1 MKNLTS
7 AFLFLLLHFVWGC
20 DSKSQKASS
29 SEDRAGNDSLGT
41 AVADSISRSQIIFV
55 AYKKEGFIFPNSE
68 LNVYSE
74 NLVRAQSI
82 QIDSIE
88 PVFVIGITTQKFLE
102 NPNDE
107 FCTRSNFIK
116 VYRAD
121 SKRQEK
127 IFFGQWVYEIE
138 RIQKVS
144 YPKAGDVLQLFEV
157 SNLSMEVADSTRGY
171 LELTGC
177 APVRMLLIKSA
188 DDSRPSFIK
197 WMGSQDKI
205 EKFPDGYVGLQND
218 DGGSDEIISVEA
230 HEDTV
235 IVNIKSTF
243 QEGGETSKLKIIG
256 NAGAY
261 FALITDRKSFDEH

>member
-68 LNVYSE
+68 LNVYGE
-74 NLVRAQSI
+74 DLVKVQSI

-88 PVFVIGITTQKFLE
+88 PVSVIGMTTQKFLE

-116 VYRAD
+116 VYQAD

-138 RIQKVS
+138 R
-144 YPKAGDVLQLFEV
+144 
-157 SNLSMEVADSTRGY
+157 
-171 LELTGC
+171 
-177 APVRMLLIKSA
+177 KS
-188 DDSRPSFIK
+188 
-197 WMGSQDKI
+197 
-205 EKFPDGYVGLQND
+205 V
-218 DGGSDEIISVEA
+218 IS
-230 HEDTV
+230 
-235 IVNIKSTF
+235 
-243 QEGGETSKLKIIG
+243 
-256 NAGAY
+256 
-261 FALITDRKSFDEH
+261 

>member
-20 DSKSQKASS
+20 DSKSQNASS

-41 AVADSISRSQIIFV
+41 SVADSISRSQIIFV
-55 AYKKEGFIFPNSE
+55 AYKREGFIFPNSR
-68 LNVYSE
+68 LNVYGE
-74 NLVRAQSI
+74 DLVRAQSI

-88 PVFVIGITTQKFLE
+88 PVSVIGMTTQKFLE

-116 VYRAD
+116 VYQAD